1 MSKKKDVR
9 STKELDLDAALEQV
23 AKKLRP
29 SANQSEDEA
38 DCTDAGS
45 CVHTACPEC
54 W

>member
-1 MSKKKDVR
+1 MKKKHVEKKQD
-9 STKELDLDAALEQV
+9 LDLDAALEQV

-29 SANQSEDEA
+29 SANQSEDES

-45 CVHTACPEC
+45 CVHTNCPEC